1 MSLVHK
7 SKLREEGFYSQN
19 FKLLNFMGTVH

>member
-1 MSLVHK
+1 MSLVHQ

-19 FKLLNFMGTVH
+19 LKLLNFMGTVH

>member
-7 SKLREEGFYSQN
+7 SELRKEGFYSQN
-19 FKLLNFMGTVH
+19 LKLLNFMGTVH